1 MALYVTTNSQSIN
14 AQRFLSKST
23 SSLNSNYRNLSSG
36 LRINS
41 ARDDAAGLQIS
52 DRLTSQIKG
61 LEQGNLNA
69 LNGISMLQVAEGA
82 LDEITNN
89 MQRI

>member
-41 ARDDAAGLQIS
+41 ARDDASGLQIS